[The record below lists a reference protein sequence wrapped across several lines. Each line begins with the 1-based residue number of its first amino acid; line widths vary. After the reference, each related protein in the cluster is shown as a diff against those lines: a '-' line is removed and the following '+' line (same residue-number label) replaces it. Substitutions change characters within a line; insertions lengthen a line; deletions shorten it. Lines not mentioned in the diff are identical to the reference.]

1 MKALM
6 CFIIFMALSAVF
18 GIASAQESECPSSDT
33 ELFSTSVQL
42 NAVPEG
48 PALDW
53 QRCLG
58 GSMTEILYSIQ
69 ETNDGGY
76 ITAGYAY
83 SYDGDVSGHHG
94 GWTDAW
100 VVKLNSDGTFQWQQC
115 LGGTGDDSAWSI
127 IQTNDGGYSLAGRTT
142 SDNGDVSG
150 NHGGGDAWVV
160 KINLDREI
168 EWQRCLGGSG
178 DDSAYSIQQT
188 GDDGFIIAGDTY
200 SNDGNVSGNHGGAD
214 AWVVKLDR
222 NGTLEWQQCLGGSNY
237 DCARSIR
244 ETDDGGYI
252 IAGETHSN
260 DGNVSG
266 NHGSADAWVVKLN
279 SGGALQWQKCLGG
292 TSGDTVYSIEPAEGG
307 GYLIAGETHSDDGD
321 VSGKHGKW
329 DGWVVKLD
337 SGGTP
342 EWQRCLGG
350 SEGDSLR
357 SIVKISDG
365 SFITAGVTYSNDGD
379 VSGNHGSGD
388 YWVVKP
394 APESDVKKPD
404 ANFSADKT
412 TGTSPLRVN
421 FTDLS
426 KNNATSWNWT
436 FGDGGISETRN
447 PVHIYTSAGNY
458 TVSLTVSNDAGDD
471 TDTKTDYIIVYP
483 KGDFN
488 HNGVVDIGDASKVAY
503 MLVKIVPE
511 DPGADFNFNGFV
523 DIGDVSKIAY
533 YIAGKTA
540 GL

>member
-1 MKALM
+1 
-6 CFIIFMALSAVF
+6 
-18 GIASAQESECPSSDT
+18 
-33 ELFSTSVQL
+33 
-42 NAVPEG
+42 
-48 PALDW
+48 
-53 QRCLG
+53 
-58 GSMTEILYSIQ
+58 
-69 ETNDGGY
+69 
-76 ITAGYAY
+76 
-83 SYDGDVSGHHG
+83 
-94 GWTDAW
+94 
-100 VVKLNSDGTFQWQQC
+100 
-115 LGGTGDDSAWSI
+115 
-127 IQTNDGGYSLAGRTT
+127 
-142 SDNGDVSG
+142 
-150 NHGGGDAWVV
+150 
-160 KINLDREI
+160 
-168 EWQRCLGGSG
+168 
-178 DDSAYSIQQT
+178 
-188 GDDGFIIAGDTY
+188 
-200 SNDGNVSGNHGGAD
+200 
-214 AWVVKLDR
+214 
-222 NGTLEWQQCLGGSNY
+222 
-237 DCARSIR
+237 
-244 ETDDGGYI
+244 
-252 IAGETHSN
+252 
-260 DGNVSG
+260 
-266 NHGSADAWVVKLN
+266 
-279 SGGALQWQKCLGG
+279 
-292 TSGDTVYSIEPAEGG
+292 
-307 GYLIAGETHSDDGD
+307 
-321 VSGKHGKW
+321 
-329 DGWVVKLD
+329 VKLD

-365 SFITAGVTYSNDGD
+365 SFITAGDTYSNDGD